1 MSSRIGRISK
11 TVKPPKKKQHID
23 WKNILFIIF
32 GLVMVF
38 SMIVLAAA
46 KF

>member
-11 TVKPPKKKQHID
+11 TVKPVKKKQRID

-38 SMIVLAAA
+38 SMVVLAAA